1 MADMGAGDI
10 HARLEE
16 LGGQIERKWEELRA
30 RGVAE
35 GIERE
40 AVSDMRMRHASLTDA
55 AREGQPIGELENDIS
70 ELRLNFEHWLAR
82 IDADYAK
89 RGD

>member
-1 MADMGAGDI
+1 MADTGAGDI

-16 LGGQIERKWEELRA
+16 LGGQIERKWQEMHA
-30 RGVAE
+30 GGAAE

-40 AVSDMRMRHASLTDA
+40 AVSDMRMRHAGLAQA
-55 AREGQPIGELENDIS
+55 AQGGHPVDELENEIS
-70 ELRLNFEHWLAR
+70 ALRLNFERWLAR

-89 RGD
+89 RG